1 MVNGL
6 EVLGMEEVRLL
17 GLMVQ
22 NTKVNGIWGELM
34 GMENSFILK
43 VRSMMECGD
52 TIKRMAKGSTFTQM
66 EHSIRVAGKRIFRM
80 D

>member
-6 EVLGMEEVRLL
+6 EVSDMEEVRLL
-17 GLMVQ
+17 GQTVQ

-34 GMENSFILK
+34 ATANLFILK

-66 EHSIRVAGKRIFRM
+66 EPSIRVAGTRIFRM